1 MSGFPLLLV
10 IGLAALKQNC
20 WLTCLWLLALVVP
33 ARADTS
39 AEQAVAGF
47 LSQHCIACHGGKKQE
62 ADLRLDQL
70 KAEFSGKDV
79 ADHWNLVRYKLLAG
93 EMPPADQ
100 PRPDRLKQQQVVSW
114 IADQLRQADV
124 PLIEPA
130 GFFLPAAGNQV
141 DHDLLFSGQ
150 ITGPAAT
157 PARLWRMGPHA
168 YDALIKGELAK
179 NVKGLSQPFGELT
192 SRGLKDYAAAFSIDE
207 PTTDQLIRNA
217 ESIVQSQTRG
227 ELKAGKWFAKGYPQ
241 PVKEFVHLFEP
252 ANQPL
257 STELKVG
264 AIAKQ
269 FQLILRRAP
278 TAEEQRRYVGLMDR
292 TIADTGLVTG
302 VRTALV
308 AVLLSPAAVYRFELG
323 SGQADAD
330 GRRMLSPREM
340 AFAIAFAL
348 TDRRPDDS
356 LLRTAAEGELATP
369 ADVAREVQRILAS
382 DKIAKPR
389 IMRFFREFFGY
400 PLATD
405 VFKDSALNKHHRAD
419 VLVHDTERLIQWIL
433 DRDQD
438 VFEQLMTTN
447 KAFVNYQFDA
457 KRGPRIAQAKNLV
470 HTSYGLP
477 VDWKWTP
484 HQPIDLP
491 PEERAGILTQPS
503 WLVANSGNFDNH
515 PILRGKWVR
524 EHLLG
529 GTIPDLPITVDAQL
543 PEEPQ
548 HTLRQRMRVTREEY
562 CWNCHNQMNPLGL
575 TFEIFD
581 HFGRFRTLEAVLDRE
596 ATAANV
602 DHKGNPRGDIMRR
615 VPVDASGWVDRTDP
629 KVHKQHPH
637 AVAMIH
643 DLARSDRARQMFVR
657 YTFRYFLGRNEE
669 LSDSPT
675 LIAADRDY
683 VRSGGSFRRLVESL
697 ITSDSFLYRVDP
709 TSATNP
715 Q

>member
-1 MSGFPLLLV
+1 M
-10 IGLAALKQNC
+10 GL
-20 WLTCLWLLALVVP
+20 P
-33 ARADTS
+33 ARADQE
-39 AEQAVAGF
+39 AERAVAGF
-47 LSQHCIACHGGKKQE
+47 LSQHCLACHGAEKQE

-70 KAEFSGKDV
+70 RPAFAAKQV
-79 ADHWNLVRYKLLAG
+79 ADHWNRVRYKLLAG

-100 PRPDRLKQQQVVSW
+100 PRPDRTRQQQVVSW

-157 PARLWRMGPHA
+157 RSRLWRMGPHA

-217 ESIVQSQTRG
+217 ESIVASQTRG

-241 PVKEFVHLFEP
+241 PVKEFVSLLEP

-257 STELKVG
+257 TAEGKAR

-269 FQLILRRAP
+269 FQLILRREP
-278 TAEEQRRYVGLMDR
+278 TAAEQQRYVGLMDR
-292 TIADTGLVTG
+292 TIADTGLLTG
-302 VRTALV
+302 VRTALT
-308 AVLLSPAAVYRFELG
+308 AVLLSPEAVYRLELG
-323 SGQADAD
+323 GGPRDAH
-330 GRRMLSPREM
+330 GRRLLSPREL

-356 LLRTAAEGELATP
+356 LLRAAAEGKLSTR
-369 ADVAREVQRILAS
+369 ADVAREVQRIFAS

-400 PLATD
+400 QLATD
-405 VFKDSALNKHHRAD
+405 VFKDSELNRHHRAD
-419 VLVHDTERLIQWIL
+419 VLVRDTDNLIEWIL
-433 DRDQD
+433 VQDQD
-438 VFEQLMTTN
+438 VFRQLMTTN
-447 KAFVNYQFDA
+447 KAFVNYQVDQ
-457 KRGPRIAQAKNLV
+457 KKGPRIAQAKNLV

-484 HQPIDLP
+484 HQPIELP
-491 PEERAGILTQPS
+491 ATERAGILTQPS

-548 HTLRQRMRVTREEY
+548 HTLRHRMRVTREEY
-562 CWNCHNQMNPLGL
+562 CWNCHDKMNPLGL

-581 HFGRFRTLEAVLDRE
+581 HFGRFRTLQRVLDQQ

-602 DHKGNPRGDIMRR
+602 DNKGNVRGDVMRR
-615 VPVDASGWVDRTDP
+615 VPVDASGWVDRADP
-629 KVHKQHPH
+629 KIHKQHPD
-637 AVAMIH
+637 AISMIH
-643 DLARSDRARQMFVR
+643 DLASSDRARQMFVR
-657 YTFRYFLGRNEE
+657 YAFRYFLGRNEE

-683 VRSGGSFRRLVESL
+683 RQSGGSFRRLVESL
-697 ITSDSFLYRVDP
+697 LTSDSFLYRVDP
-709 TSATNP
+709 ASTTNP